1 MALHIMKLTRTAFA
15 LSVVL
20 AALATP
26 AQSQVKIGVIASATG
41 PTAVVGLPQRNT
53 VPLLP
58 TKVGDLTIEYVSLD
72 DASDPNQTVTL
83 FKKMISEDKIDAL
96 IGPTGSPNAMGLIQ
110 FAADSGT
117 PVLAPVGAASVVL
130 PMTEQ
135 KKWVFKTTQNDDIIA
150 QALVKH
156 MVDNGVK
163 TAGFL
168 GFNDA
173 YGESWL
179 SVFKT
184 LADANDI
191 KIVATERYVRSDTSV
206 TGQALKI
213 YAAKPDVVLVAGTGA
228 AAVLPQV
235 TLVKQGYKGQIYQTH
250 GAALPAFLSLGGE
263 QVEGTILAASLMLVL
278 PEIADSNP
286 SKPIAQ
292 DYIQRYTERYGS
304 APATFGANVFD
315 AGLLLEK
322 AIPGAAAK
330 AKPGT
335 PEFRAALRDALEQT
349 RDLVATQ
356 GVYNM
361 SPEDHSGFDERGREL
376 ITVRNG
382 QWHLLKP

>member
-1 MALHIMKLTRTAFA
+1 MKLTRTAFA

-58 TKVGDLTIEYVSLD
+58 TKVGDLTVEYVSLD

-96 IGPTGSPNAMGLIQ
+96 IGPTGSPNAMSLIQ

-135 KKWVFKTTQNDDIIA
+135 KRWVFKTTQNDDIIA

-156 MVDNGVK
+156 MVDTGVK

-179 SVFKT
+179 TVFKE
-184 LADANDI
+184 LAEANNI

-292 DYIQRYTERYGS
+292 DYIQRYTERYGQ
-304 APATFGANVFD
+304 APATFGANVYD

-322 AIPGAAAK
+322 AIPEAATK

-335 PEFRAALRDALEQT
+335 PEFRSALRDALEQT

-356 GVYNM
+356 GVYTM

>member
-1 MALHIMKLTRTAFA
+1 MKLTRTAFA

-58 TKVGDLTIEYVSLD
+58 TKIGDLTVEYVSLD

-117 PVLAPVGAASVVL
+117 PILAPVGAASVVL

-179 SVFKT
+179 TVFKE
-184 LADANDI
+184 LAQANDI

-278 PEIADSNP
+278 PEIDDSNP
-286 SKPIAQ
+286 AKPIAQ
-292 DYIQRYTERYGS
+292 DYIQRYTERYGQ

-322 AIPGAAAK
+322 AIPTAAAK

-335 PEFRAALRDALEQT
+335 PEFRSALRDALEQT

-356 GVYNM
+356 GVYSM

-376 ITVRNG
+376 ITVRDG
-382 QWHLLKP
+382 QWRLLKP

>member
-1 MALHIMKLTRTAFA
+1 MKLTRTAFA

-72 DASDPNQTVTL
+72 DASDPNQTVTV

-130 PMTEQ
+130 PMTEP

>member
-1 MALHIMKLTRTAFA
+1 MKLTRTAFA

-58 TKVGDLTIEYVSLD
+58 TKVGDLTVEYVSLD

-117 PVLAPVGAASVVL
+117 PILAPVGAASVVL

-150 QALVKH
+150 KALVNH
-156 MVDNGVK
+156 MVANGVK

-179 SVFKT
+179 TVFKE
-184 LADANDI
+184 LADANNI

-286 SKPIAQ
+286 AKPIAQ
-292 DYIQRYTERYGS
+292 DYIQRYTERYGQ
-304 APATFGANVFD
+304 APATFGANVYD

-322 AIPGAAAK
+322 AIPEAAAK

-335 PEFRAALRDALEQT
+335 PEFRSALRDALEQT

-356 GVYNM
+356 GVYTM

>member
-1 MALHIMKLTRTAFA
+1 MKLTRTAFA

-58 TKVGDLTIEYVSLD
+58 TKVGDLTVEYVSMD

-135 KKWVFKTTQNDDIIA
+135 KKWIFKTTQNDDIIA
-150 QALVKH
+150 QALVKN

-179 SVFKT
+179 SVFKE
-184 LADANDI
+184 LADANNI

-228 AAVLPQV
+228 AAVSPQV
-235 TLVKQGYKGQIYQTH
+235 TLVKQGYKGQVYQTH

-278 PEIADSNP
+278 PEIEDSNP
-286 SKPIAQ
+286 AKPIAQ
-292 DYIQRYTERYGS
+292 DYIQRYTERYGQ
-304 APATFGANVFD
+304 APATFGANVYD

-322 AIPGAAAK
+322 AIPEAASK

-335 PEFRAALRDALEQT
+335 PEFRSALRDALEQT

-356 GVYNM
+356 GVYTM

>member
-1 MALHIMKLTRTAFA
+1 MKLTRTAFA

>member
-1 MALHIMKLTRTAFA
+1 
-15 LSVVL
+15 
-20 AALATP
+20 
-26 AQSQVKIGVIASATG
+26 
-41 PTAVVGLPQRNT
+41 
-53 VPLLP
+53 
-58 TKVGDLTIEYVSLD
+58 
-72 DASDPNQTVTL
+72 
-83 FKKMISEDKIDAL
+83 MISEDKIDAL
-96 IGPTGSPNAMGLIQ
+96 IGPTGSPNAMSLIQ

-156 MVDNGVK
+156 MVDTGVK

-179 SVFKT
+179 TVFKE
-184 LADANDI
+184 LAEANNI

-292 DYIQRYTERYGS
+292 DYIQRYTERYGQ
-304 APATFGANVFD
+304 APATFGANVYD

-322 AIPGAAAK
+322 AIPEAATK

-335 PEFRAALRDALEQT
+335 PEFRSALRDALEQT

-356 GVYNM
+356 GVYTM

>member
-1 MALHIMKLTRTAFA
+1 MKLTRPAFA

-58 TKVGDLTIEYVSLD
+58 TKVGDLTVEYVSMD

-135 KKWVFKTTQNDDIIA
+135 KKWIFKTTQNDDIIA

-179 SVFKT
+179 SVFKE
-184 LADANDI
+184 LADANNI

-278 PEIADSNP
+278 PEIEDSNP
-286 SKPIAQ
+286 AKPIAQ
-292 DYIQRYTERYGS
+292 DYIQRYTERYGQ
-304 APATFGANVFD
+304 APATFGANVYD

-322 AIPGAAAK
+322 AIPEAASK

-335 PEFRAALRDALEQT
+335 PEFRSALRDALEQT

-356 GVYNM
+356 GVYTM

>member
-1 MALHIMKLTRTAFA
+1 MKLTRTAFA

-58 TKVGDLTIEYVSLD
+58 TKVGDLTVEYVSMD

-135 KKWVFKTTQNDDIIA
+135 KKWIFKTTQNDDIIA

-179 SVFKT
+179 SVFKE
-184 LADANDI
+184 LADANNI

-278 PEIADSNP
+278 PEIEDSNP
-286 SKPIAQ
+286 AKPIAQ
-292 DYIQRYTERYGS
+292 DYIQRYTERYGQ
-304 APATFGANVFD
+304 APATFGANVYD

-322 AIPGAAAK
+322 AIPEAASK

-335 PEFRAALRDALEQT
+335 PEFRSALRDALEQS

-356 GVYNM
+356 GVYTM

>member
-1 MALHIMKLTRTAFA
+1 MKLTRTAFA

-58 TKVGDLTIEYVSLD
+58 TKVGDLTVEYVSMD

-135 KKWVFKTTQNDDIIA
+135 KKWIFKTTQNDDIIA

-179 SVFKT
+179 SVFKE
-184 LADANDI
+184 LADANNI

-292 DYIQRYTERYGS
+292 DYIQRYTERYGQ
-304 APATFGANVFD
+304 APATFGANVYD

-322 AIPGAAAK
+322 AIPEAATK

-335 PEFRAALRDALEQT
+335 PEFRSALRDALEQT

-356 GVYNM
+356 CVYTM